1 MYVRCIAQHG
11 NKAINVFDN
20 KFHRW
25 YGEYMIYSAPKFGL
39 LGYDTGC
46 YFLKLFMRDKD
57 YNKNFKFNGLQNS
70 FDFDRVSN
78 WSGFINKTVY
88 FIHFTVFNNIETYTK

>member
-1 MYVRCIAQHG
+1 
-11 NKAINVFDN
+11 
-20 KFHRW
+20 
-25 YGEYMIYSAPKFGL
+25 
-39 LGYDTGC
+39 
-46 YFLKLFMRDKD
+46 MRDKD